1 MTTHEALA
9 LQPSTLVNWIP
20 PKLADAQSFTG
31 VANLKPNAYVRVIW
45 DEIGEPDSIVH
56 TSDRR
61 MLAAIEILQPKT
73 EQEL

>member
-9 LQPSTLVNWIP
+9 LQPATFVTWIP
-20 PKLADAQSFTG
+20 PKLAGAQSFTG
-31 VANLKPNAYVRVIW
+31 VASLKPNDYVRVIW

-61 MLAAIEILQPKT
+61 MLAAIKILEPVT
-73 EQEL
+73 EQDL